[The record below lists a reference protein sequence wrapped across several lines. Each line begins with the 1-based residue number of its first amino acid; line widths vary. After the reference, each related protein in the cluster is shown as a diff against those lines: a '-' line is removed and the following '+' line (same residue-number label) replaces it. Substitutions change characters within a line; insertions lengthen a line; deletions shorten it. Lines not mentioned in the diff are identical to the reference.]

1 MVNGGQYSRLIGV
14 IVVAKDF
21 SPMMK
26 QYFAIKNEY
35 QDCILFYRLGDFYEM
50 FFDDAKTASREL
62 ELTLTGRECGQEER
76 APMCGVPYHSCEAYI
91 GRLIDKGYKVAICE
105 QTQDPKE
112 TKGIVARDVVR
123 VITPGTVV
131 ESSMLDNE
139 KNNYICT
146 VYLDALGAG
155 LCFADIST
163 GEVNAIEITSGD
175 VEMQIAA
182 EIGKYMPREL
192 IINIAES
199 ENKALIDYIRVRLN
213 LYPTCNKDELFEE
226 RGARDAIEE
235 KFRTNRI
242 RTLGFT
248 DDGRL
253 VRAVGAMLIY
263 LNDTQ
268 KRDLSYIEGINFYS
282 KDSFVQL
289 DNTARRNLELTET
302 MRERQKRG
310 TLLWVLD
317 KTHTAMGSR
326 LLRRYIDNPLMD
338 VNEIKL
344 RQDAVSDL
352 VDSAVLRGELS
363 EALKNVLDIERLC
376 GRAAYGIA
384 NGRDLN
390 SLRQAICGL
399 PLIKSYVANFHSEE
413 LCKINSQID
422 TLEDIHN
429 LIAVSIDDDPPATIR
444 EGKLIRGGYNSEV
457 DELRQI
463 LNGGN
468 EFIKKIEADERERT
482 GIKNLKV
489 GYNRVFGYY
498 IEVSKS
504 NISQVPEHYIRK
516 QTLTNGERFITQ
528 ELKNLEATILSAQ
541 ERIVALEAELFR
553 DVCAKIVAERSRIRI
568 TAQAI
573 SKLDVY
579 SALAEC
585 AVRYHYVRPMVDN
598 SDEIEIVGGRH
609 PVVERMLRDVSFVP
623 NDTLL
628 DCSENRMAVIT
639 GPNMAGKS
647 TYMRQVALITIM
659 AQIGS
664 FVPADSAKIGVVD
677 KVFTRIGASDD
688 LAAGQSTFMVE
699 MSEVADIIKNA
710 THKSLLILDE
720 IGRGTSTFDG
730 MSIARAVIEYI
741 SNSGRIGA
749 KTLFATHYHELT
761 ELENQI
767 DGVKNYNI
775 AVKKVGFDITFLR
788 KIMRGSA
795 DDSYGIEVAKLAGL
809 PENIIHRAKEI
820 LDDLERGEGVPSVSA
835 SRIEY
840 VTDPRVDELLKRVS
854 SIDINSLTPLDAQRV
869 LYNLISEI
877 SNLEE

>member
-1 MVNGGQYSRLIGV
+1 M
-14 IVVAKDF
+14 AKEKEF

-26 QYFAIKNEY
+26 QYFSIKNEY

-50 FFDDAKTASREL
+50 FFDDAKTASKEL
-62 ELTLTGRECGQEER
+62 ELTLTGRECGQDER

-91 GRLIDKGYKVAICE
+91 ARLIDRGYKVAICE

-131 ESSMLDNE
+131 EGSMLENG

-163 GEVNAIEITSGD
+163 GEVNAIEVTSGD
-175 VEMQIAA
+175 IEMQIVA
-182 EIGKYMPREL
+182 EIGKYLPREI
-192 IINIAES
+192 IINISKAE
-199 ENKALIDYIRVRLN
+199 NPALIDYIRNRLN
-213 LYPTCNKDELFEE
+213 LCPTCNRDELFEE
-226 RGARDAIEE
+226 RSARHAIED

-242 RTLGFT
+242 KNIGFT

-263 LNDTQ
+263 LHATQ
-268 KRDLSYIEGINFYS
+268 KRELSYIEEINFYS
-282 KDSFVQL
+282 KDSFMQL
-289 DNTARRNLELTET
+289 DNTARRNLELCET

-317 KTHTAMGSR
+317 KTRTAMGSR
-326 LLRRYIDNPLMD
+326 LLRKFIDNPLMD
-338 VNEIKL
+338 AAEIAR

-352 VDSAVLRGELS
+352 VDSVVLRGEIG
-363 EALKNVLDIERLC
+363 EILKNVLDIERLC

-390 SLRQAICGL
+390 SLRQAICHL
-399 PLIKSYVANFHSEE
+399 PLIKSYVSNFFSEE
-413 LCKINSQID
+413 LCKVNSQID
-422 TLEDIHN
+422 PLEDIHN
-429 LIAVSIDDDPPATIR
+429 LIAEAIADEPPATIR
-444 EGKLIRGGYNSEV
+444 EGKLIRDGYNAEV
-457 DELRQI
+457 DELRGI
-463 LNGGN
+463 LNGGT
-468 EFIKKIEADERERT
+468 EYIRKIEEEEREKT
-482 GIKNLKV
+482 GIKNLKI

-504 NISQVPEHYIRK
+504 NIAQVPEHYIRK

-541 ERIVALEAELFR
+541 ERIVVLEAELFR
-553 DVCAKIVAERSRIRI
+553 DVCAKIVQERSRIRI

-579 SALAEC
+579 TALAEC
-585 AVRYHYVRPMVDN
+585 AVQNHYVRPKVTND
-598 SDEIEIVGGRH
+598 DEIEIIAGRH
-609 PVVERMLRDVSFVP
+609 PVVEKMLRDVSFVP

-628 DCSENRMAVIT
+628 DCDENRMAVIT

-664 FVPADSAKIGVVD
+664 FVPAESARIGIVD

-710 THKSLLILDE
+710 TGKSLLILDE

-761 ELENQI
+761 ELEGQL

-795 DDSYGIEVAKLAGL
+795 DDSYGIEVAKLAGI
-809 PENIIHRAKEI
+809 PENIIHRAKDI
-820 LDDLERGEGVPSVSA
+820 LTDLERGEGVPSVSA
-835 SRIEY
+835 SRVEY
-840 VTDPRVDELLKRVS
+840 VTNPKVDELIKRVS

-869 LYNLISEI
+869 LYNLISEF
-877 SNLEE
+877 SDLEE

>member
-1 MVNGGQYSRLIGV
+1 VT
-14 IVVAKDF
+14 KEF

-26 QYFAIKNEY
+26 QYFQIKSEY

-50 FFDDAKTASREL
+50 FFDDAKTASKEL

-91 GRLIDKGYKVAICE
+91 ARLIDRGYKVAICE

-131 ESSMLDNE
+131 EGSMLAND

-146 VYLDALGAG
+146 LYLDALGAG

-175 VEMQIAA
+175 IEMQIVA
-182 EIGKYMPREL
+182 EIGKYLPRE
-192 IINIAES
+192 IIVNISES
-199 ENKALIDYIRVRLN
+199 ENPALIDYIKNRLN
-213 LYPTCNKDELFEE
+213 LYPTCKQDEIFEE
-226 RGARDAIEE
+226 RCAREAIED

-242 RTLGFT
+242 KNLGFT

-263 LNDTQ
+263 LKATQ
-268 KRDLSYIEGINFYS
+268 KRELSYIEEINFYT
-282 KDSFVQL
+282 KHSFMQL
-289 DNTARRNLELTET
+289 DNTARRNLELCET

-326 LLRRYIDNPLMD
+326 LLRKFIDNPLMD
-338 VNEIKL
+338 VDEIRR
-344 RQDAVSDL
+344 RQDAVADL
-352 VDSAVLRGELS
+352 VDSVVLRGEIS
-363 EALKNVLDIERLC
+363 EVLKNVLDIERLC

-390 SLRQAICGL
+390 SLRQAICNL
-399 PLIKSYVANFHSEE
+399 PLIKSYVSNFYSEE
-413 LCKINSQID
+413 LCKVNSQID
-422 TLEDIHN
+422 PLADIHS
-429 LIAVSIDDDPPATIR
+429 LISESISDEPPATIR
-444 EGKLIRGGYNSEV
+444 EGKLIRDGYNAEV
-457 DELRQI
+457 DELRKI
-463 LNGGN
+463 LNGGT
-468 EFIKKIEADERERT
+468 EYIRKIEEQEREKT
-482 GIKNLKV
+482 GIKNLKI

-504 NISQVPEHYIRK
+504 NIAQVPEHYVRK

-528 ELKNLEATILSAQ
+528 ELKTLEATILSAQ
-541 ERIVALEAELFR
+541 ERIVVLEAELFR
-553 DVCAKIVAERSRIRI
+553 DVCARIVHERSRIRI

-579 SALAEC
+579 TALAEC
-585 AVRYHYVRPMVDN
+585 AVRYHYVRPVVDN
-598 SDEIEIVGGRH
+598 GDEIEITEGRH
-609 PVVERMLRDVSFVP
+609 PVVERMLHDVSFVP

-628 DCSENRMAVIT
+628 DCDENRMAVIT

-664 FVPADSAKIGVVD
+664 FVPAESARMGIVD

-710 THKSLLILDE
+710 TKRSLLVLDE

-741 SNSGRIGA
+741 VNSGRIGA

-761 ELENQI
+761 GLEGQLE
-767 DGVKNYNI
+767 GVKNYNI

-820 LDDLERGEGVPSVSA
+820 LTDLERGDGVPSVSE
-835 SRIEY
+835 SRVEY
-840 VTDPRVDELLKRVS
+840 VADPRIAELVKRVA

-869 LYNLISEI
+869 LYNLISEF
-877 SNLEE
+877 SDLEE